1 MKFYCFP
8 LILLIGVAMP
18 VEAAMNARLR
28 ESLHSPTLGTLVSFA
43 VGLAATGLLL
53 AAGLMGRGC
62 AGAGAGS
69 VPWWAWLGGV
79 LGVLIVF
86 VSLVAV
92 SKVGAAVLIV
102 VTVLGQVAMSLA
114 MDAGGWLGV
123 PEVPLNAWRIAG
135 ALLVLVGVLLT
146 TKK

>member
-1 MKFYCFP
+1 M
-8 LILLIGVAMP
+8 
-18 VEAAMNARLR
+18 
-28 ESLHSPTLGTLVSFA
+28 LGTLVSFA
-43 VGLAATGLLL
+43 IGLAVTGLLL
-53 AAGLMGRGC
+53 AAGLMGRGSLTQ
-62 AGAGAGS
+62 AGQI
-69 VPWWAWLGGV
+69 PWWAWLGGV
-79 LGVLIVF
+79 LGVVIVF

-123 PEVPLNAWRIAG
+123 PRVPLSAWRIAG

>member
-1 MKFYCFP
+1 MKFLLIP
-8 LILLIGVAMP
+8 LILLAGVAMP

-28 ESLHSPTLGTLVSFA
+28 EALQSPTLGTLVSFA
-43 VGLAATGLLL
+43 VGLTATGLLL
-53 AAGLMGRGC
+53 GAGLMGRGSL
-62 AGAGAGS
+62 AGAGG
-69 VPWWAWLGGV
+69 VPWWAWVGGA

-102 VTVLGQVAMSLA
+102 VTVLGQLAMSLA
-114 MDAGGWLGV
+114 MDTGGWLGV
-123 PEVPLNAWRIAG
+123 PKVPLSAWRIAG
-135 ALLVLVGVLLT
+135 AVLVLVGVLLT